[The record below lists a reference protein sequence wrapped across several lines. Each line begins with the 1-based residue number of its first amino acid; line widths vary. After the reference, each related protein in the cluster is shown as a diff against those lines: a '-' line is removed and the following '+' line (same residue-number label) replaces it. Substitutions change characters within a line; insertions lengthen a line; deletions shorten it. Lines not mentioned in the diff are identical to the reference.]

1 MCREWKESAVS
12 VNDHFNVVSGLLFCL
27 WFDLLAHKQTR
38 KIHKLWECQG
48 PRRLGHVKL
57 WVFQR
62 CCTVIALL
70 PHPHKQVNGNC
81 ISNTSGQ
88 GQAHGNFA
96 FAFYCI
102 YKHTE
107 SVCNTARKIIHTHT
121 QKKNIRSVDIKI
133 LSVQADHWTTHS
145 SWYHLHI
152 LPWPLTLVT
161 HRQMRSDGCQVRVL
175 MFHCMGSAGPAAVG
189 DC

>member
-38 KIHKLWECQG
+38 KIHKLWGCQG

-121 QKKNIRSVDIKI
+121 HTHTH
-133 LSVQADHWTTHS
+133 LTTQ
-145 SWYHLHI
+145 
-152 LPWPLTLVT
+152 LTLKSSVC
-161 HRQMRSDGCQVRVL
+161 RQTTEQ
-175 MFHCMGSAGPAAVG
+175 HTPAGIISTFCLDLWPRLLIARWGLTDVKSVS
-189 DC
+189 